1 MSVAAQMAIALG
13 VVFAVNLLPAFGP
26 PTWALLVFFSLDFD
40 LPAAPLVLGGAVVAA
55 LGRFTLANGARKLRS
70 RFSSARLANLDRTQ
84 TALTADRTR
93 TLGGLALFAV
103 SPLPSGQLFTAAG
116 LMTIPLVPLT
126 AAFFAG
132 RLVSY
137 TVYVSVASVAERNL
151 GSLVLDSLTS
161 PLGVALQLL
170 MLIGVALLAGGL
182 PKLSGHAARKAGNQ
196 PRRGGLPPRA

>member
-1 MSVAAQMAIALG
+1 MAIALG

-40 LPAAPLVLGGAVVAA
+40 LPAVPLVLGGAVMAA
-55 LGRFTLANGARKLRS
+55 LGRFVLANGARRLRP
-70 RFSSARLANLDRTQ
+70 RLSAERLARLDRTQ

-93 TLGGLALFAV
+93 TFAGLGLFAI

-116 LMTIPLVPLT
+116 LMTVPLVPLT

-137 TVYVSVASVAERNL
+137 SIYVSVASVAERNL

-170 MLIGVALLAGGL
+170 MLLAVTLLAGGL
-182 PKLSGHAARKAGNQ
+182 PTPRGRGVRTARRR
-196 PRRGGLPPRA
+196 PRQG